1 MQNIL
6 WGSAKILS
14 KPRPDGTSTMFM
26 CISIDICTY
35 KSTCFMVP
43 AKGYCNNPIA
53 FYELLIQFKTGDR
66 QVSSQRDLQ
75 QCCTFVIYH
84 PCLVGLIF
92 FSFSYLFFPKK
103 KFLVKLL
110 KVIKIQSPGETHP
123 SKSPTMETEER
134 KLLQYHSI
142 AGVWFRLHLQLEN
155 TGPCPL
161 GAEL

>member
-92 FSFSYLFFPKK
+92 FFFLPVLSQKKVFS
-103 KFLVKLL
+103 
-110 KVIKIQSPGETHP
+110 QA
-123 SKSPTMETEER
+123 SKSHQNPEPWRNPSIKEPHHGDRREEIAPVS
-134 KLLQYHSI
+134 LHSGSVVSATSP
-142 AGVWFRLHLQLEN
+142 AGEHRTLPS
-155 TGPCPL
+155 GC
-161 GAEL
+161 